1 MTPSDKIYMEN
12 ALKNFMTNETLL
24 TKEAFDQAM
33 AFTSEIDNGL
43 TPSDN
48 YFNTLFGSSNC
59 YRDENLLLR
68 TQEELT
74 PLLAFDKKLLTD
86 SKKLDSD
93 IAQLQLLITEKKK
106 RKTAFKRNNGFNIT
120 NFLLGRKFGR
130 FY

>member
-1 MTPSDKIYMEN
+1 MTPNDKIYMEN
-12 ALKNFMTNETLL
+12 ALKNFMTNETHL

-43 TPSDN
+43 TPFDN
-48 YFNTLFGSSNC
+48 YFNTFFGSSNC

-93 IAQLQLLITEKKK
+93 IAQLQLVITEKKK
-106 RKTAFKRNNGFNIT
+106 RLHVLKRSTATTYQRLANLFV
-120 NFLLGRKFGR
+120 GRR
-130 FY
+130 AH